1 MKIQKYISIQVFKY
15 SSIQVFKYSSIQVSK
30 FKSLQFNKMI
40 LPTINNV
47 KVLSDLIITIF
58 SPAGRQPA
66 RVPAPVHV
74 RHVAAEGS
82 LHAPRLGRQQ
92 PGPQPLPV
100 TPGTRATWPRVH

>member
-1 MKIQKYISIQVFKY
+1 MFY
-15 SSIQVFKYSSIQVSK
+15 S
-30 FKSLQFNKMI
+30 
-40 LPTINNV
+40 
-47 KVLSDLIITIF
+47 TIF

-100 TPGTRATWPRVH
+100 TPGTRATCLPTVRLKLGASQLGFFTMHFVKPGIFPGILE

>member
-1 MKIQKYISIQVFKY
+1 
-15 SSIQVFKYSSIQVSK
+15 
-30 FKSLQFNKMI
+30 MI

-47 KVLSDLIITIF
+47 KARDPVGSNYYNIF
-58 SPAGRQPA
+58 PPGRQPA